1 MHGQL
6 ARARQTPLI
15 TKQIFKY
22 DHANRLIQIETFTQQ
37 SATPVF
43 TSQMYDALGRRGLT
57 NTEVVGKF
65 NVSTGTVYQGNKPVL
80 QFNMTEGEEFHIQ
93 SFTWMD
99 ERGDVIASQ
108 ATTTSDAAKPDPQ
121 ELAATWHLNQLD
133 GTEFTNTKSWMAT
146 EFAFAGNK
154 RGTVNSDPLTELQ
167 TSNRSLHEGRYA
179 LFLESEDAAYRSWAD
194 PAHEV
199 LNYVGIIDPFG
210 IADGINAV
218 WYVGEGLMGRE
229 GAFLN
234 AGISAAGALLPYVGD
249 LLKFGKAGVKA
260 AEACGVFQKLETKAI
275 LKQSAKSAAIGAA
288 SGAAIG
294 GTVSHVAGGDAWHG
308 ATQGALHGAVG
319 GFSRGFFLNRFAQAC
334 FTAGTPLVIDF
345 EGNSKPIEQIQV
357 GEMVL
362 ARSEFEPNGPLELKR
377 VEELFTRTS
386 PIIELEIGGQKIGTT
401 DEHPFYVPAREAFV
415 PARELQ
421 VGDQLISHDGRL
433 LRIDAIHATLQIA
446 TVYNLRVVDYH
457 TYFVGCDEWG
467 WSVWA
472 HNASYSVN
480 RSHMA
485 ADEAVEEGI
494 LRVVSPRAA
503 RHHHGPHGKPS
514 TVLQNEAIVDA
525 LIKKGWK
532 VEFAAGVRGMKEEYI
547 YGPGGSAL
555 GRSSP
560 DISAWKLIR
569 GKKRVLR
576 INTYS
581 TKSDGTALDSEA
593 YQAVKIRAFGQKY
606 GELYDDRGAPKL
618 LLIPKVNQ

>member
-1 MHGQL
+1 
-6 ARARQTPLI
+6 
-15 TKQIFKY
+15 
-22 DHANRLIQIETFTQQ
+22 
-37 SATPVF
+37 
-43 TSQMYDALGRRGLT
+43 
-57 NTEVVGKF
+57 VVGKF
-65 NVSTGTVYQGNKPVL
+65 NVSTGTVYQRNKPVL
-80 QFNMTEGEEFHIQ
+80 QFNMTEGEEFHIP
-93 SFTWMD
+93 SFSWMD
-99 ERGDVIASQ
+99 ERGEVIASQ
-108 ATTTSDAAKPDPQ
+108 TTTTSDAAKPAPQ

-154 RGTVNSDPLTELQ
+154 RGTVNSDPITELQ
-167 TSNRSLHEGRYA
+167 TSTRSLHEGRYA

-199 LNYVGIIDPFG
+199 LNYVGILDPFG
-210 IADGINAV
+210 VADGINAI

-294 GTVSHVAGGDAWHG
+294 GTVSHVAGGDVWHG

-334 FTAGTPLVIDF
+334 FTAGTPLVVDL
-345 EGNSKPIEQIQV
+345 EGNSKPIEEIQV

-362 ARSEFEPNGPLELKR
+362 ARNEFEPHGPLELKR

-421 VGDQLISHDGRL
+421 AGDQLISHDGRL
-433 LRIDAIHATLQIA
+433 LRIDAIQSTLQIA
-446 TVYNLRVVDYH
+446 TVYNLRVADYH
-457 TYFVGCDEWG
+457 TYFVGGALWG
-467 WSVWA
+467 FSVWA
-472 HNASYSVN
+472 HNAGCGPNAERWMKSLTEKYGVHNVQIVAPKRFVTDGNLFMDKPIIEGGQNVRHLFDDVLEDVASSRSREIILPSFVKAEIKATTTQLARLDSVAHQVQVVRTDVDTIIATN
-480 RSHMA
+480 P
-485 ADEAVEEGI
+485 GI
-494 LRVVSPRAA
+494 LSGKFGRADLQLLETARVLGLPVLTSNSAIRNQIANHAGRKALYGNLDIFVPGQTLSNST
-503 RHHHGPHGKPS
+503 HLM
-514 TVLQNEAIVDA
+514 TVL
-525 LIKKGWK
+525 
-532 VEFAAGVRGMKEEYI
+532 
-547 YGPGGSAL
+547 SAQ
-555 GRSSP
+555 P
-560 DISAWKLIR
+560 
-569 GKKRVLR
+569 
-576 INTYS
+576 
-581 TKSDGTALDSEA
+581 
-593 YQAVKIRAFGQKY
+593 
-606 GELYDDRGAPKL
+606 
-618 LLIPKVNQ
+618 